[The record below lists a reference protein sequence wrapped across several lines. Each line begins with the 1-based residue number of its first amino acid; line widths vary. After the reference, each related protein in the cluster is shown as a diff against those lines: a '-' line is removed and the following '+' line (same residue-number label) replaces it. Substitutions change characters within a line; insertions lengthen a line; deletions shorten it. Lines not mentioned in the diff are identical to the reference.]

1 MSSLYF
7 AICWFKSTYWDFLL
21 CSSLKYPGKKF
32 LPDSSIFNILSDILL
47 MQSFNP
53 YPNGSDMHFKVS
65 FSSSRLFLESL
76 LSNEPVSWGFYSFG
90 KYFFTYFL
98 KSLYQVCDS
107 CSIWVTDSILPE
119 ILISFC
125 FWFLKIYKY
134 DLRGSYLY
142 FIKETSVFL
151 RCIICDLYQVF
162 LAGNPVPVTLI
173 LMMVFVYV
181 PTGITFSFLHPSC
194 ASMLWIEWF
203 SFLFFSCCFWW
214 SYNNIVASICQ
225 YIFVFLC
232 YYFYLFVLL
241 GVYIL

>member
-1 MSSLYF
+1 MCVSYFLWTLMADVLKLLCKNNHFEKSTLIFSLLISLY
-7 AICWFKSTYWDFLL
+7 TYYVF
-21 CSSLKYPGKKF
+21 
-32 LPDSSIFNILSDILL
+32 DILL

-125 FWFLKIYKY
+125 FWFLKI
-134 DLRGSYLY
+134 
-142 FIKETSVFL
+142 
-151 RCIICDLYQVF
+151 
-162 LAGNPVPVTLI
+162 
-173 LMMVFVYV
+173 
-181 PTGITFSFLHPSC
+181 
-194 ASMLWIEWF
+194 
-203 SFLFFSCCFWW
+203 
-214 SYNNIVASICQ
+214 
-225 YIFVFLC
+225 
-232 YYFYLFVLL
+232 
-241 GVYIL
+241 

>member
-21 CSSLKYPGKKF
+21 CSPSKVSWKKF
-32 LPDSSIFNILSDILL
+32 LPVSSVINILSDILL

-125 FWFLKIYKY
+125 FWFLK
-134 DLRGSYLY
+134 
-142 FIKETSVFL
+142 
-151 RCIICDLYQVF
+151 
-162 LAGNPVPVTLI
+162 
-173 LMMVFVYV
+173 
-181 PTGITFSFLHPSC
+181 
-194 ASMLWIEWF
+194 
-203 SFLFFSCCFWW
+203 
-214 SYNNIVASICQ
+214 NISKI
-225 YIFVFLC
+225 
-232 YYFYLFVLL
+232 
-241 GVYIL
+241 

>member
-32 LPDSSIFNILSDILL
+32 LPDSSVFNILSDILL

-119 ILISFC
+119 ILVSFC
-125 FWFLKIYKY
+125 FWFPFVSDFLKYK
-134 DLRGSYLY
+134 
-142 FIKETSVFL
+142 
-151 RCIICDLYQVF
+151 
-162 LAGNPVPVTLI
+162 
-173 LMMVFVYV
+173 
-181 PTGITFSFLHPSC
+181 
-194 ASMLWIEWF
+194 
-203 SFLFFSCCFWW
+203 
-214 SYNNIVASICQ
+214 
-225 YIFVFLC
+225 
-232 YYFYLFVLL
+232 
-241 GVYIL
+241 

>member
-32 LPDSSIFNILSDILL
+32 LPDSSVFNILSDILL

-125 FWFLKIYKY
+125 FWFLKIQVRFKRILFIFHKRNFCFLKVYHMWSVSGLSCRKS
-134 DLRGSYLY
+134 GSCHSHIDEVVY
-142 FIKETSVFL
+142 
-151 RCIICDLYQVF
+151 
-162 LAGNPVPVTLI
+162 
-173 LMMVFVYV
+173 YV

-214 SYNNIVASICQ
+214 SYNNIVAYICQ

-232 YYFYLFVLL
+232 YYFCLFVLL
-241 GVYIL
+241 CVYIL

>member
-1 MSSLYF
+1 
-7 AICWFKSTYWDFLL
+7 
-21 CSSLKYPGKKF
+21 
-32 LPDSSIFNILSDILL
+32 

-125 FWFLKIYKY
+125 FWFLKIQVRFKRILFIFHKRNFCFLKVYHMWSVSGLSCRKS
-134 DLRGSYLY
+134 GSCHSHIDDGVCLC
-142 FIKETSVFL
+142 SHWNHLFL
-151 RCIICDLYQVF
+151 SSSFMCIYAMNWMI
-162 LAGNPVPVTLI
+162 
-173 LMMVFVYV
+173 
-181 PTGITFSFLHPSC
+181 
-194 ASMLWIEWF
+194 
-203 SFLFFSCCFWW
+203 FF
-214 SYNNIVASICQ
+214 
-225 YIFVFLC
+225 FVFLL
-232 YYFYLFVLL
+232 LFLMVL
-241 GVYIL
+241 